1 MVLTHISIHK
11 SNQREPSKQRLMR
24 NIMTKKM
31 TTNGVIIA
39 QHKYARART
48 TMMKKTT
55 IIKADKGMLS
65 TILLQIE
72 DTETIRDQRPEA
84 PIEVAKE
91 AADFE
96 DANFSLQ
103 CFTLTLKRQSFAVLF
118 TVIFNIL
125 YIIYK
130 NINISQ
136 HISIIFSV
144 IPLSTLKFNQSL
156 HQHST
161 CLLQGCKFCRLP
173 MQPCWPHVP
182 FSLSIRK

>member
-1 MVLTHISIHK
+1 
-11 SNQREPSKQRLMR
+11 
-24 NIMTKKM
+24 MTKKM

-96 DANFSLQ
+96 DAIFFPPMFYADSYEANF
-103 CFTLTLKRQSFAVLF
+103 CSF
-118 TVIFNIL
+118 IHS
-125 YIIYK
+125 YI
-130 NINISQ
+130 
-136 HISIIFSV
+136 
-144 IPLSTLKFNQSL
+144 
-156 HQHST
+156 
-161 CLLQGCKFCRLP
+161 
-173 MQPCWPHVP
+173 
-182 FSLSIRK
+182 